1 MKKGKNKLIVAAMS
15 MIFTVLLPC
24 SSMAQ
29 EQPSESE
36 FETEIETDEVFE
48 TESLESE
55 LEPETESEFVSEST
69 SDSAFEFESESES
82 QPEITTQGEPVETF
96 IFEEPASEEFTSDES
111 ATEIFT
117 SEEAVSEEPTSEEST
132 SEIQMQLIQYE
143 DSVPLPQNGDFESQ
157 YFGDQPSAIA
167 NEDAWQAVFKS
178 RVQEAI
184 KNNTTDIEIADLNLN
199 RNTDLD
205 QVRKLYRSCILGDCF
220 FLSGGFSYSC
230 TSEGVIKVFRAGYY
244 SNYCDSLGQP
254 DKAKIQ
260 ADLNALGAEA
270 ALAVQYASVARSQL
284 EAALLLHDWLVRECD
299 YAYQEYLNHA
309 LPKNV
314 YNAYGALVN
323 GRAVCNGYAL
333 AYSYLLGKMGINS
346 YVLGSDVMNHAW
358 NLLCIDGVWY
368 HADLTSDDPVF
379 TGKKTYLDFYN
390 DDYSDEGFVYH
401 KYFLKS
407 DEEMSA
413 LGHRGWELQSSMDE
427 VPAADKSGVYSQALF
442 ADNIPGDYSL
452 IRGKWYFCKN
462 GILYSSNDLWG
473 SNVKPASSVTV
484 KAYYSHMQNGLLY
497 FTDFARVYVWNPSNP
512 YSWEIAASAHVI
524 SELSIKKGQL
534 VFVTLSDTQSEKHIE
549 ALNIRFLPESP
560 VLRQIPYTAKVK
572 LVWTE
577 VPSADGYVIEYKSV
591 NEDTYHTLKRIN
603 ASSIQSYS
611 HIVKNSDAYDYRIRA
626 FIQTGKTR
634 AYSPYQSVITG
645 FALPQ
650 KVTGVSV
657 KESTSSRLEISWNV
671 VLGADGYVIYEQT
684 ESGSWKVIKKITNGM
699 VQRYRTRAGEG
710 EHRYSVRAFRLN
722 ENKMY
727 YGERSQTVIFSK
739 DL

>member
-1 MKKGKNKLIVAAMS
+1 MKKGRGLLALGRSYEENMRKKGKKLTAVATGLILFMLSCVSSAEEQTVEQTSFQIV
-15 MIFTVLLPC
+15 
-24 SSMAQ
+24 
-29 EQPSESE
+29 
-36 FETEIETDEVFE
+36 ETIETVEEISTQESVEEV
-48 TESLESE
+48 TQA
-55 LEPETESEFVSEST
+55 PI
-69 SDSAFEFESESES
+69 ESESETES
-82 QPEITTQGEPVETF
+82 SFDAVLES
-96 IFEEPASEEFTSDES
+96 ASETELETETGSEPEPES
-111 ATEIFT
+111 TQLEC
-117 SEEAVSEEPTSEEST
+117 EEESSST
-132 SEIQMQLIQYE
+132 QSTELIEYQ
-143 DSVPLPQNGDFESQ
+143 DSVPLPQNGEFEAQ
-157 YFGDQPSAIA
+157 YFGEQAQAVAESG
-167 NEDAWQAVFKS
+167 EWQAIFKS

-205 QVRKLYRSCILGDCF
+205 QIRKVYRSCILGDCF

-230 TSEGVIKVFRAGYY
+230 TTEGVIKVFKAGYY
-244 SNYCDSLGQP
+244 SNYCDSYGKP
-254 DKAKIQ
+254 DSEKIQ
-260 ADLNALGAEA
+260 ADLAALYSEA
-270 ALAVQYASVARSQL
+270 AAAVNYASVARSQL

-358 NLLCIDGVWY
+358 NLLCIDGIWY

-390 DDYSDEGFVYH
+390 DDYSDEGFVYL

-413 LGHRGWELQSSMDE
+413 LGHRGWELQSSMDAI
-427 VPAADKSGVYSQALF
+427 PAADKSGVYSQTLF

-452 IRGKWYFCKN
+452 IQGKWYFCKN

-473 SNVKPASSVTV
+473 SNVKLLSSVTV

-512 YSWEIAASAHVI
+512 YSWEIAASATVI

-572 LVWTE
+572 LAWTE

-650 KVTGVSV
+650 KVTGVNV
-657 KESTSSRLEISWNV
+657 KESTSSRLEICWNV
-671 VLGADGYVIYEQT
+671 VSGADGYVIYEQT
-684 ESGSWKVIKKITNGM
+684 ESGSWKVIKKITNGI

-727 YGERSQTVIFSK
+727 YGERSQTAIFSK

>member
-1 MKKGKNKLIVAAMS
+1 MKKGRGLLALGRSYEENMRKKGKKLTAVATGLILFM
-15 MIFTVLLPC
+15 LPC
-24 SSMAQ
+24 VSSAE
-29 EQPSESE
+29 EQTVEQTS
-36 FETEIETDEVFE
+36 FQIVETIETVEEISTQESVEEV
-48 TESLESE
+48 TQA
-55 LEPETESEFVSEST
+55 PI
-69 SDSAFEFESESES
+69 ESESETES
-82 QPEITTQGEPVETF
+82 SFDAVLES
-96 IFEEPASEEFTSDES
+96 ASETELETETGSEPEPES
-111 ATEIFT
+111 
-117 SEEAVSEEPTSEEST
+117 EPESTQLECEEESSST
-132 SEIQMQLIQYE
+132 QSIELIEYQ
-143 DSVPLPQNGDFESQ
+143 DSVPLPQNGEFEAQ
-157 YFGDQPSAIA
+157 YFGEQAQAVAESG
-167 NEDAWQAVFKS
+167 EWQAIFKS

-205 QVRKLYRSCILGDCF
+205 QIRKVYRSCILGDCF

-230 TSEGVIKVFRAGYY
+230 TTEGVIKVFKAGYY
-244 SNYCDSLGQP
+244 SNYCDSYGKP
-254 DKAKIQ
+254 DSEKIQ
-260 ADLNALGAEA
+260 ADLSALYSEA
-270 ALAVQYASVARSQL
+270 AAAVDYASVARSQL

-346 YVLGSDVMNHAW
+346 YVLGSNVMNHAW
-358 NLLCIDGVWY
+358 NLLCIDGIWY

-413 LGHRGWELQSSMDE
+413 LGHRGWELQSSMDAIP
-427 VPAADKSGVYSQALF
+427 VADKSGVYSQALF

-452 IRGKWYFCKN
+452 IQGKWYFCKN

-473 SNVKPASSVTV
+473 SNVKLLSSVTV

-512 YSWEIAASAHVI
+512 YSWEIAASAPVI

-572 LVWTE
+572 LAWTE

-657 KESTSSRLEISWNV
+657 KESTSSRLEICWNV
-671 VLGADGYVIYEQT
+671 VSGADGYVIYEQT
-684 ESGSWKVIKKITNGM
+684 ESGSWKVIKKITNGI

-727 YGERSQTVIFSK
+727 YGERSQTAIFSK

>member
-1 MKKGKNKLIVAAMS
+1 MKKGKNTLIVATMS
-15 MIFTVLLPC
+15 MILTVLLPY

-48 TESLESE
+48 MESLESE
-55 LEPETESEFVSEST
+55 LEPETESEFASEST
-69 SDSAFEFESESES
+69 SDSAFEFESEFES
-82 QPEITTQGEPVETF
+82 QPESTTQGESVETST
-96 IFEEPASEEFTSDES
+96 FEEPVSEESTSEES

-117 SEEAVSEEPTSEEST
+117 SEELTSEEST
-132 SEIQMQLIQYE
+132 SEIQTQLIQYE
-143 DSVPLPQNGDFESQ
+143 DSVPLPQNGDFEAQ

-167 NEDAWQAVFKS
+167 NEDAWQVVFKS

-205 QVRKLYRSCILGDCF
+205 QIRKVYRSCILGDCF

-230 TSEGVIKVFRAGYY
+230 TTDGVIKVFKAGYY
-244 SNYCDSLGQP
+244 SNYCDSYGKP
-254 DKAKIQ
+254 NSEKIQ
-260 ADLNALGAEA
+260 ADLAALYSEA
-270 ALAVQYASVARSQL
+270 AAAVDYASVARSQL

-309 LPKNV
+309 LPKSV

-333 AYSYLLGKMGINS
+333 AYSYLLSKVGIDS
-346 YVLGSDVMNHAW
+346 YVLGSDAMNHAW
-358 NLLCIDGVWY
+358 NLLCIDGIWY

-379 TGKKTYLDFYN
+379 TGNKTYLEFYN

-407 DEEMSA
+407 DEEISA
-413 LGHRGWELQSSMDE
+413 LGHRGWTPQSSMDE
-427 VPAADKSGVYSQALF
+427 LPAADKSGVYSTALF
-442 ADNIPGDYSL
+442 ADDIPGDYSL
-452 IRGKWYFCKN
+452 IQGKWYFCKN
-462 GILYSSNDLWG
+462 GTLYSSNDLWG
-473 SNVKPASSVTV
+473 SNLKAVSSVTV

-497 FTDFARVYVWNPSNP
+497 FTDFARVYVWNPRNP
-512 YSWEIAASAHVI
+512 YSWEMAASASVI

-549 ALNIRFLPESP
+549 ALNIRFLPEPP

-572 LVWTE
+572 LAWTE

-591 NEDTYHTLKRIN
+591 NEDAYHTLKRID

-611 HIVKNSDAYDYRIRA
+611 HIVKNSDAYEYRIRS

-634 AYSPYQSVITG
+634 AYSLYSSVITG

-650 KVTGVSV
+650 KITGVSV
-657 KESTSSRLEISWNV
+657 KESTFSRLEISWNAIS
-671 VLGADGYVIYEQT
+671 GADGYVIYEQT
-684 ESGSWKVIKKITNGM
+684 GSGSWKVIKKITNGM
-699 VQRYRTRAGEG
+699 MQRYRTRAGEG
-710 EHRYSVRAFRLN
+710 EHRYSVRAFRLD

>member
-1 MKKGKNKLIVAAMS
+1 MKKGKNTLIVAAMS
-15 MIFTVLLPC
+15 MIFTVLLPY

-36 FETEIETDEVFE
+36 FETGFETETETDEVFE

-55 LEPETESEFVSEST
+55 LEPEMEST
-69 SDSAFEFESESES
+69 SVPAFEFESESES
-82 QPEITTQGEPVETF
+82 QPEITTQGEPVEIST
-96 IFEEPASEEFTSDES
+96 FEEPASEEL
-111 ATEIFT
+111 T
-117 SEEAVSEEPTSEEST
+117 SEESTTEVASFEEPTSEAST
-132 SEIQMQLIQYE
+132 SSEASSEVSMQLIQYE
-143 DSVPLPQNGDFESQ
+143 DSVPLPQNGDFEAQ

-205 QVRKLYRSCILGDCF
+205 QVRKVYRSCILGDCF
-220 FLSGGFSYSC
+220 LLSGGFSYSC
-230 TSEGVIKVFRAGYY
+230 TTDGVIKVFKAGYY
-244 SNYCDSLGQP
+244 SNYCDSYGKP
-254 DKAKIQ
+254 NSEKIQ
-260 ADLNALGAEA
+260 TDLAALYSEA
-270 ALAVQYASVARSQL
+270 AVAMEYASVARSQL

-309 LPKNV
+309 LPKSA

-333 AYSYLLGKMGINS
+333 AYSYLLSKVGIDS

-358 NLLCIDGVWY
+358 NLLCINGIWY

-413 LGHRGWELQSSMDE
+413 LGHRGWKLQSSMDE

-452 IRGKWYFCKN
+452 IQEKWYFCKN

-473 SNVKPASSVTV
+473 SNVKPVSSVTV

-671 VLGADGYVIYEQT
+671 VSGADGYVIYEQT

-699 VQRYRTRAGEG
+699 AQRYRTRAGEG

-727 YGERSQTVIFSK
+727 YGERSQTVKFSK